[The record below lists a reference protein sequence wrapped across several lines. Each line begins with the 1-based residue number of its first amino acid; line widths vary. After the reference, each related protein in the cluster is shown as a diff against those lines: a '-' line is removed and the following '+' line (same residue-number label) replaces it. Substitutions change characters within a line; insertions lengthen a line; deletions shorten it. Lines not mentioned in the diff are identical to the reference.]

1 MPNDPQWG
9 RKSNEGP
16 PDLDDMLRK
25 AQQKI
30 AALLGFRTRG
40 PGGPPSSG
48 GPSRGMVGGG
58 VVFVIL
64 LIVAVWL
71 ASGFY
76 IRATALAAPRIVRR
90 IRRKLSR

>member
-40 PGGPPSSG
+40 PGGPP
-48 GPSRGMVGGG
+48 
-58 VVFVIL
+58 
-64 LIVAVWL
+64 
-71 ASGFY
+71 
-76 IRATALAAPRIVRR
+76 
-90 IRRKLSR
+90 